1 MLVWHHEGFRWFAVF
16 GSLLW
21 LILIGVI
28 IYFLVSLLASR
39 HELRRD
45 EDPLEI
51 VRRRYAKGEITR
63 DEYEQMR
70 KDLISRPPPG

>member
-1 MLVWHHEGFRWFAVF
+1 VWHHEGSRWFGLF
-16 GSLLW
+16 GGLLW

-28 IYFLVSLLASR
+28 IYLLVSLVAPR
-39 HELRRD
+39 HEMKHGD

-63 DEYEQMR
+63 EEYEQMR
-70 KDLISRPPPG
+70 KDLTGRPPPG